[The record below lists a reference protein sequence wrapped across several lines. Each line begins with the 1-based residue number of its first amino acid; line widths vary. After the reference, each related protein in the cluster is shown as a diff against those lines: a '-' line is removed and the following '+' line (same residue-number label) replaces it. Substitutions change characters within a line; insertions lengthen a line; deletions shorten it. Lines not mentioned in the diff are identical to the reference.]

1 MAGENHLVAKEQ
13 TTGSVVFAD
22 SWNGFFAK
30 FDLKSFD
37 DFFDYS
43 GGKTID
49 KNNKRNVRILTLGD
63 GPDLKTFFMKRF
75 HNPHYKDMLGAW
87 YKFGQPTSQAAVE
100 WNNAHLLLSHGIGT
114 YQPVCFGEQ
123 KRWGLEKKSF
133 FVTEKLNSTELV
145 EFISR
150 RWLKLGQIQQQKII
164 TAIAKLIRRIH
175 NQNIVLP
182 DLCVWHV
189 FIHEDCLNDRCQLSV
204 IDLHRMSRN
213 VQDQNKMI
221 KDLGKFYWS
230 MSGKYFDNELK
241 DLFLNAYMGDNWQG
255 NKTVFA
261 KKVQKRA
268 AVIAKRRKPKCY

>member
-1 MAGENHLVAKEQ
+1 MAGKNHLAAGERTMDKI
-13 TTGSVVFAD
+13 VFAD
-22 SWNGFFAK
+22 SWDGFFAK
-30 FDLKSFD
+30 FNLKSFD

-49 KNNKRNVRILTLGD
+49 KNNKRNVKILTLGD
-63 GPDLKTFFMKRF
+63 GPDLKTFFIKRF
-75 HNPHYKDMLGAW
+75 HDPHYKDMLIAW

-114 YQPVCFGEQ
+114 YLPVCFGEQ
-123 KRWGLEKKSF
+123 KRWGLEKKSL

-150 RWLKLGQIQQQKII
+150 RWWELGQIQQQKIV
-164 TAIAKLIRRIH
+164 TAVAKWIRRIH
-175 NQNIVLP
+175 DLNIILP

-189 FIHEDCLNDRCQLSV
+189 FIHEDCLNGQCQLSI
-204 IDLHRMSRN
+204 IDLHRMTQN
-213 VQDQNKMI
+213 VQNQNKRI

-230 MSGKYFDNELK
+230 MSEKYFDNELK
-241 DLFLNAYMGDNWQG
+241 NLFLNTYMSDNWQG
-255 NKTVFA
+255 SKVGFA

-268 AVIAKRRKPKCY
+268 AVIAKRQKLKCY